1 MAGAESKP
9 GSMYGREI
17 VKDLKAAPEEFEAV
31 AVARKAAA
39 VPVKA
44 DRRDRMVLEGR
55 EAAQDDPDRDAPAA
69 TTLSLVAW
77 DFQLLLDEAH
87 ELTKA
92 LLLRMCERLRAAR
105 EL

>member
-1 MAGAESKP
+1 MGVGLQLILE
-9 GSMYGREI
+9 GS
-17 VKDLKAAPEEFEAV
+17 VKV
-31 AVARKAAA
+31 AVNGVQAMTLGLGDYFGDISLMDGKPRSATIT
-39 VPVKA
+39 
-44 DRRDRMVLEGR
+44 
-55 EAAQDDPDRDAPAA
+55 A

-92 LLLRMCERLRAAR
+92 LLLRMCERLRATR